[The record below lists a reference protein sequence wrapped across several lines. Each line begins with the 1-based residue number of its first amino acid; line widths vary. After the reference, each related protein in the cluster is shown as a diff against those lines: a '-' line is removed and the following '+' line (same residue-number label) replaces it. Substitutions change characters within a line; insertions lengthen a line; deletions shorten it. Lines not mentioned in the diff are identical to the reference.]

1 MWSSASYV
9 KYAYSMNHTYAIRQI
24 KLYLASAFQ
33 LSLKGA
39 KQQHLVA
46 IVLTAFG
53 VRNKKHL
60 FISFLDK
67 LFYSGPS
74 EVQQK
79 CKRKHIC
86 KTRASNYQTTQSS
99 LSPPPPLFLSGIP
112 TEVLMAWS
120 GARSALCCYA
130 LQVQASKA
138 LDRESLLSL
147 TVKSWW
153 NICRH
158 HKQIKSKQTR
168 NITFSKC

>member
-1 MWSSASYV
+1 
-9 KYAYSMNHTYAIRQI
+9 MNHTVYMRSERLNCIQLLPSTEPLESKITTFSCYSTYSLQRKKQN
-24 KLYLASAFQ
+24 AFIYIITE
-33 LSLKGA
+33 SLWD
-39 KQQHLVA
+39 Q
-46 IVLTAFG
+46 
-53 VRNKKHL
+53 
-60 FISFLDK
+60 

-86 KTRASNYQTTQSS
+86 KTRASNYQTHQSS
-99 LSPPPPLFLSGIP
+99 LSSPPPLFLSGIP

-130 LQVQASKA
+130 LQVQTSKA

-147 TVKSWW
+147 TVKSQW

-158 HKQIKSKQTR
+158 HKQLKSKQTR
-168 NITFSKC
+168 NLLFSKC